1 MADVKSYVLVRI
13 FIGEDDRHRGK
24 PLYEA
29 ILLEARKRG
38 LHGGTVLRG
47 IAGFGASS
55 VLHTTRILRMSHDL
69 PIVVEAV
76 DAEDRI
82 EPFIARVEEIL
93 DEARCGALIT
103 SEKVNV
109 IRYRPGG
116 DKGPGGSEERPG

>member
-1 MADVKSYVLVRI
+1 MTDQEAYQLLRI
-13 FIGEDDRHRGK
+13 FIGENDRHRGK

-29 ILLEARKRG
+29 LLIEARRMG

-69 PIVVEAV
+69 PIVLEVV
-76 DAEDRI
+76 DSEDLMTPYI
-82 EPFIARVEEIL
+82 ERVEEML
-93 DEARCGALIT
+93 DAAGCGALIT
-103 SEKVNV
+103 SEKAHV

-116 DKGPGGSEERPG
+116 DRQAGE